1 MDQMESDPNVHFDN
15 SMGDIQVQE
24 IRERKSE
31 FDVDPRKL
39 EHNKLSAMV
48 LSMSNNLGN
57 R

>member
-1 MDQMESDPNVHFDN
+1 MESDPNVHFDN

-48 LSMSNNLGN
+48 LSMANNLGN

>member
-1 MDQMESDPNVHFDN
+1 MDMMDSNSATHIDESLDC
-15 SMGDIQVQE
+15 IKVQE
-24 IRERKSE
+24 IRKSE

-48 LSMSNNLGN
+48 LSMANNTGT